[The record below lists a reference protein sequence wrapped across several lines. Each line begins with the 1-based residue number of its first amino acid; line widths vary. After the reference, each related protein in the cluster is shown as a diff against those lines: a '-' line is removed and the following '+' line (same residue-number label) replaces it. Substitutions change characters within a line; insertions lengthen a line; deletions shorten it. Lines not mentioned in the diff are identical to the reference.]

1 MRESKKVSFLKEVRL
16 MMYGYGDVSAPR
28 IDTAE
33 VLHNY
38 LIDYLNILLTKT
50 HSMAKIKGKT
60 KTEDLMYFLKHDRKK
75 YSRVKSLLITNEELK
90 AARKIFECKEYEND
104 D

>member
-1 MRESKKVSFLKEVRL
+1 MKETKKISFLKEIRL
-16 MMYGYGDVSAPR
+16 MMYGFGDVNSPR

-38 LIDYLNILLTKT
+38 LIDYLGVLLAKT

-60 KTEDLMYFLKHDRKK
+60 KTEDLMYFLKRDRRK
-75 YSRVKSLLITNEELK
+75 YSRVRNLLAMNEDLIAE
-90 AARKIFECKEYEND
+90 RKIFKTKEYEEE
-104 D
+104 